1 VEIVGNMMKGN
12 YFSEHFQEAS
22 SAGDKMETAV
32 MEHIQTLYELVDEQV
47 CKLEL
52 EEFEELMQLHV
63 AALILAL
70 KTYFTNAEEPEKI
83 KASYQRKMRL
93 LSYGAYPRRTEEKE
107 TQRKDNDM
115 GKIGKFLGGAV
126 VVGALGA
133 AVFFRLNQE
142 EVVMEAIPDPTV
154 RVENPVKAT
163 VELQTGLTGTVT
175 AEESVYVIATGSG
188 EVLEV
193 YAKLGD
199 YVEKDQALF
208 KIDNLQLDSAK
219 IQLDA
224 AKIQLQDAQTNLN
237 RMQVLYESGDIA
249 AQAYEQVKSGVEA
262 AKLQVKGLQ
271 LAYDAQMDATV
282 VKAPISGRLESF
294 NVVEKNML
302 SAGMVGVISSEGSK
316 TVNFAVTERVQQGI
330 KVGDPFTVEKNG
342 LEYHGTITEVGTMVD
357 MQTGL
362 FMAKAALEDAAGIA
376 NGSMV
381 KLYVTAQKAEDVL
394 TVPANC
400 VNYDDGEAFVY
411 TYDAESGLAKKVFVE
426 DGLVDAEKIE
436 IESGLD
442 YDDQVIVSWTRELY
456 DGASVVAEFA
466 E

>member
-1 VEIVGNMMKGN
+1 
-12 YFSEHFQEAS
+12 
-22 SAGDKMETAV
+22 
-32 MEHIQTLYELVDEQV
+32 
-47 CKLEL
+47 
-52 EEFEELMQLHV
+52 
-63 AALILAL
+63 
-70 KTYFTNAEEPEKI
+70 
-83 KASYQRKMRL
+83 
-93 LSYGAYPRRTEEKE
+93 
-107 TQRKDNDM
+107 M

-126 VVGALGA
+126 VAGALGA

-175 AEESVYVIATGSG
+175 AEESVYVIAAGSG

-199 YVEKDQALF
+199 YVEKDQELF

-237 RMQVLYESGDIA
+237 RMKVLYESGDIA
-249 AQAYEQVKSGVEA
+249 AQAYEQVASGVEA

-342 LEYHGTITEVGTMVD
+342 MEYHGTITEVGTMVD

-362 FMAKAALEDAAGIA
+362 FMVKANLEDAAGIA

-381 KLYVTAQKAEDVL
+381 KLYVTAQKAENAL

-411 TYDAESGLAKKVFVE
+411 IYDAETGLAKKVFVE
-426 DGLVDAEKIE
+426 DGLVDAERIE

>member
-1 VEIVGNMMKGN
+1 
-12 YFSEHFQEAS
+12 
-22 SAGDKMETAV
+22 
-32 MEHIQTLYELVDEQV
+32 
-47 CKLEL
+47 
-52 EEFEELMQLHV
+52 
-63 AALILAL
+63 
-70 KTYFTNAEEPEKI
+70 
-83 KASYQRKMRL
+83 
-93 LSYGAYPRRTEEKE
+93 
-107 TQRKDNDM
+107 M
-115 GKIGKFLGGAV
+115 GKIGTIAAGVV

-142 EVVMEAIPDPTV
+142 ETVMEAIPDPTV
-154 RVENPVKAT
+154 RVENPVEAT
-163 VELQTGLTGTVT
+163 IELKTGLTGTVS
-175 AEESVYVIATGSG
+175 AAESVYVIATGNG

-199 YVEKDQALF
+199 LVEKDQELF
-208 KIDNLQLDSAK
+208 KIDNLQLESAK
-219 IQLDA
+219 IQLES
-224 AKIQLQDAQTNLN
+224 AKIQLRDAQTNLN
-237 RMQVLYESGDIA
+237 RMKVLYESGDIS
-249 AQAYEQVKSGVEA
+249 AQAYEQVASGVEA
-262 AKLQVKGLQ
+262 AKLQVEALE
-271 LAYDAQMDATV
+271 LAYDAQQDATV

-342 LEYHGTITEVGTMVD
+342 MEYHGTITEVGTMVD

-362 FMAKAALEDAAGIA
+362 FMVKASLENADGLP

-381 KLYVTAQKAEDVL
+381 KLYVTAHKAEDVI
-394 TVPANC
+394 TVPADC

-411 TYDAESGLAKKVFVE
+411 TYEAETGLAKKVFVE

-442 YDDQVIVSWTRELY
+442 LDDQVIVSWTRELY
-456 DGASVVAEFA
+456 DGAAVQVAA

>member
-1 VEIVGNMMKGN
+1 
-12 YFSEHFQEAS
+12 
-22 SAGDKMETAV
+22 
-32 MEHIQTLYELVDEQV
+32 
-47 CKLEL
+47 
-52 EEFEELMQLHV
+52 
-63 AALILAL
+63 
-70 KTYFTNAEEPEKI
+70 
-83 KASYQRKMRL
+83 
-93 LSYGAYPRRTEEKE
+93 
-107 TQRKDNDM
+107 M

-142 EVVMEAIPDPTV
+142 EAVMEAIPDPTV

-362 FMAKAALEDAAGIA
+362 FMVKAALEDAAGIA

>member
-1 VEIVGNMMKGN
+1 
-12 YFSEHFQEAS
+12 
-22 SAGDKMETAV
+22 
-32 MEHIQTLYELVDEQV
+32 
-47 CKLEL
+47 
-52 EEFEELMQLHV
+52 
-63 AALILAL
+63 
-70 KTYFTNAEEPEKI
+70 
-83 KASYQRKMRL
+83 
-93 LSYGAYPRRTEEKE
+93 
-107 TQRKDNDM
+107 M
-115 GKIGKFLGGAV
+115 GKIGKFVVGAV
-126 VVGALGA
+126 AVGALGA
-133 AVFFRLNQE
+133 AVWFRLNQE

-154 RVENPVKAT
+154 RVEYPQKAT
-163 VELQTGLTGTVT
+163 IELETGLTGTVT

-193 YAKLGD
+193 YVKLGD
-199 YVEKDQALF
+199 YVEKDQELF

-224 AKIQLQDAQTNLN
+224 AKIQLKDAQTNLE
-237 RMQVLYESGDIA
+237 RMKVLYESGDIA
-249 AQAYEQVKSGVEA
+249 AQAYEQVVSGVEA

-271 LAYDAQMDATV
+271 LAYDAQVDATV

-294 NVVEKNML
+294 SVVEKNML

-342 LEYHGTITEVGTMVD
+342 LEYHGTIIEVGTMVD

-362 FMAKAALEDAAGIA
+362 FTVKANLEDAAGIA

-411 TYDAESGLAKKVFVE
+411 TYDAETGLASKVFVE

-442 YDDQVIVSWTRELY
+442 YDDQVIVSWTRELF

>member
-1 VEIVGNMMKGN
+1 
-12 YFSEHFQEAS
+12 
-22 SAGDKMETAV
+22 
-32 MEHIQTLYELVDEQV
+32 
-47 CKLEL
+47 
-52 EEFEELMQLHV
+52 
-63 AALILAL
+63 
-70 KTYFTNAEEPEKI
+70 
-83 KASYQRKMRL
+83 
-93 LSYGAYPRRTEEKE
+93 
-107 TQRKDNDM
+107 M

>member
-1 VEIVGNMMKGN
+1 
-12 YFSEHFQEAS
+12 
-22 SAGDKMETAV
+22 
-32 MEHIQTLYELVDEQV
+32 
-47 CKLEL
+47 
-52 EEFEELMQLHV
+52 
-63 AALILAL
+63 
-70 KTYFTNAEEPEKI
+70 
-83 KASYQRKMRL
+83 
-93 LSYGAYPRRTEEKE
+93 
-107 TQRKDNDM
+107 M
-115 GKIGKFLGGAV
+115 GKIGKLLGGAV

-142 EVVMEAIPDPTV
+142 EAVMEAIPDPTV

-175 AEESVYVIATGSG
+175 AEESVYVIAAGSG

-249 AQAYEQVKSGVEA
+249 AQAYEQVRSGVEA

-294 NVVEKNML
+294 NVTEKNML

-330 KVGDPFTVEKNG
+330 QVGDPFTVEKNG
-342 LEYHGTITEVGTMVD
+342 MEYHGTITEVGTMVD

-362 FMAKAALEDAAGIA
+362 FMVKANLEDAAGIA

-411 TYDAESGLAKKVFVE
+411 TYDAETGLAKKVFVE

>member
-1 VEIVGNMMKGN
+1 
-12 YFSEHFQEAS
+12 
-22 SAGDKMETAV
+22 
-32 MEHIQTLYELVDEQV
+32 
-47 CKLEL
+47 
-52 EEFEELMQLHV
+52 
-63 AALILAL
+63 
-70 KTYFTNAEEPEKI
+70 
-83 KASYQRKMRL
+83 
-93 LSYGAYPRRTEEKE
+93 
-107 TQRKDNDM
+107 M

-126 VVGALGA
+126 VIGALGA

-142 EVVMEAIPDPTV
+142 EAMLEAIPDPTV
-154 RVENPVKAT
+154 RVENPVEAT
-163 VELQTGLTGTVT
+163 IELKTGLTGTVT
-175 AEESVYVIATGSG
+175 AAESVYVIATGSG
-188 EVLEV
+188 EVLDV
-193 YAKLGD
+193 YVKLGD
-199 YVEKDQALF
+199 YVEKDQELF

-362 FMAKAALEDAAGIA
+362 FMVKAALENAEGIA

-394 TVPANC
+394 TVPANA
-400 VNYDDGEAFVY
+400 VNYDNGEAFVY
-411 TYDAESGLAKKVFVE
+411 TYDAENGLATKVFVE
-426 DGLVDAEKIE
+426 DGLVDAERIE

-442 YDDQVIVSWTRELY
+442 YDDQIIVSWTRELY

>member
-1 VEIVGNMMKGN
+1 
-12 YFSEHFQEAS
+12 
-22 SAGDKMETAV
+22 
-32 MEHIQTLYELVDEQV
+32 
-47 CKLEL
+47 
-52 EEFEELMQLHV
+52 
-63 AALILAL
+63 
-70 KTYFTNAEEPEKI
+70 
-83 KASYQRKMRL
+83 
-93 LSYGAYPRRTEEKE
+93 
-107 TQRKDNDM
+107 M
-115 GKIGKFLGGAV
+115 GKVGKFLGGAV

-133 AVFFRLNQE
+133 AVFFRVNQE
-142 EVVMEAIPDPTV
+142 EAVMEAIPDPTV

-282 VKAPISGRLESF
+282 VKAPISEITDERICTDALLSDSLTASMSLVKRDMTSPCDERSKKRMGR
-294 NVVEKNML
+294 
-302 SAGMVGVISSEGSK
+302 VIRC
-316 TVNFAVTERVQQGI
+316 A
-330 KVGDPFTVEKNG
+330 
-342 LEYHGTITEVGTMVD
+342 
-357 MQTGL
+357 
-362 FMAKAALEDAAGIA
+362 
-376 NGSMV
+376 
-381 KLYVTAQKAEDVL
+381 
-394 TVPANC
+394 
-400 VNYDDGEAFVY
+400 
-411 TYDAESGLAKKVFVE
+411 
-426 DGLVDAEKIE
+426 
-436 IESGLD
+436 
-442 YDDQVIVSWTRELY
+442 
-456 DGASVVAEFA
+456 
-466 E
+466 

>member
-1 VEIVGNMMKGN
+1 
-12 YFSEHFQEAS
+12 
-22 SAGDKMETAV
+22 
-32 MEHIQTLYELVDEQV
+32 
-47 CKLEL
+47 
-52 EEFEELMQLHV
+52 
-63 AALILAL
+63 
-70 KTYFTNAEEPEKI
+70 
-83 KASYQRKMRL
+83 
-93 LSYGAYPRRTEEKE
+93 
-107 TQRKDNDM
+107 M
-115 GKIGKFLGGAV
+115 GKVAKFVGGAV
-126 VVGALGA
+126 IVGALGA
-133 AVFFRLNQE
+133 AVFFRMNQE

-163 VELQTGLTGTVT
+163 IELQTGLTGTVT
-175 AEESVYVIATGSG
+175 AEESVYVIATGAG

-199 YVEKDQALF
+199 YVEKDQELF

-237 RMQVLYESGDIA
+237 RMKVLYESGDIA
-249 AQAYEQVKSGVEA
+249 AQAYEQVRSGVEA

-362 FMAKAALEDAAGIA
+362 FMVKASLEDAAGIA

-411 TYDAESGLAKKVFVE
+411 TYDAETGLASKVFVE

-442 YDDQVIVSWTRELY
+442 YDDQVIVSWTRELF

>member
-1 VEIVGNMMKGN
+1 
-12 YFSEHFQEAS
+12 
-22 SAGDKMETAV
+22 
-32 MEHIQTLYELVDEQV
+32 
-47 CKLEL
+47 
-52 EEFEELMQLHV
+52 
-63 AALILAL
+63 
-70 KTYFTNAEEPEKI
+70 
-83 KASYQRKMRL
+83 
-93 LSYGAYPRRTEEKE
+93 
-107 TQRKDNDM
+107 M

-342 LEYHGTITEVGTMVD
+342 MEYHGTITEVGTMVD
-357 MQTGL
+357 KQTGL